1 MSSKKKNKKQNV
13 LVAADVPSV
22 ESITRKSSFRG
33 VMVVGKNEG
42 QKQAIQVVQNH
53 DISFL
58 YGVPGT
64 GKAQPLDS
72 IIYCPEGPRLMGD
85 LKVGDLVCTPDGGA
99 SKITGIFPQGPK
111 DIYKITFKDESS
123 VECCLEHLWQI
134 YFKNKKEQVKIVD
147 TNYLLKNCSK
157 RTISIQNVKP
167 VYFSKRTLLIEP
179 YLMGLLLGDGGFT
192 NANISYT
199 SADKETLQF
208 IEEKLDSNYKMQKKK
223 DSDIDY
229 RLVKKERNG
238 FPNHYKDSLR
248 KYNLWGLGSHEKF
261 IPKDYLYSS
270 IEDRFE
276 ILRGLLDSD
285 GSVGKGGIPEYYT
298 TSKQLMDDFKELVES
313 LGGRIYIGSRI
324 PSFTYKG
331 EKKQGK
337 RSYSAT
343 IVFDDA
349 SNIFKLKRKQEKV
362 KKRTKYFTKNIIRT
376 VEKIGSK
383 ECQCIMINHPDHL
396 YITNNFI
403 PTHNTHIAVGLG
415 LQGLLSGKYKKL
427 ILTRPYVEAGEHLGF
442 LKGDYLNKIAPFMF
456 PITEILTDY
465 LGSNVATELLD
476 EGNISVIPMAFM
488 RGLTMKNAFV
498 IADEVQNC
506 SPSQMRMLLTR
517 MGENSKLVVTG
528 DKEQSDLPGKNGL
541 TDAIDRLKDIEEIG
555 MHYLGPEW
563 CVRSG
568 LIAKIEE
575 KYKNK

>member
-58 YGVPGT
+58 YGTAGT
-64 GKAQPLDS
+64 GK
-72 IIYCPEGPRLMGD
+72 
-85 LKVGDLVCTPDGGA
+85 T
-99 SKITGIFPQGPK
+99 
-111 DIYKITFKDESS
+111 
-123 VECCLEHLWQI
+123 HL
-134 YFKNKKEQVKIVD
+134 
-147 TNYLLKNCSK
+147 
-157 RTISIQNVKP
+157 
-167 VYFSKRTLLIEP
+167 
-179 YLMGLLLGDGGFT
+179 
-192 NANISYT
+192 
-199 SADKETLQF
+199 
-208 IEEKLDSNYKMQKKK
+208 
-223 DSDIDY
+223 
-229 RLVKKERNG
+229 
-238 FPNHYKDSLR
+238 
-248 KYNLWGLGSHEKF
+248 
-261 IPKDYLYSS
+261 
-270 IEDRFE
+270 
-276 ILRGLLDSD
+276 
-285 GSVGKGGIPEYYT
+285 
-298 TSKQLMDDFKELVES
+298 
-313 LGGRIYIGSRI
+313 
-324 PSFTYKG
+324 
-331 EKKQGK
+331 
-337 RSYSAT
+337 
-343 IVFDDA
+343 
-349 SNIFKLKRKQEKV
+349 
-362 KKRTKYFTKNIIRT
+362 
-376 VEKIGSK
+376 
-383 ECQCIMINHPDHL
+383 
-396 YITNNFI
+396 
-403 PTHNTHIAVGLG
+403 AVGLG